1 LRDLGVVNDLLP
13 MLATPGVMP
22 RGDAWAFEVKW
33 DGVRALAFVTN
44 GAVRLGARSGRDIT
58 RRYPELQGL
67 ADALAG
73 RDAVLDGEIVACD
86 DAGLPSFERLQE
98 RMHVDDP
105 SVVTLLVPRVP
116 VVYMVF
122 DLVALDGDSL
132 VSAPYRERRERL
144 GELPLDGTNWH
155 VPPNAIGDG
164 SAMEA
169 FTQERGIEGVVAKR
183 LDSRYEP
190 GRRSPAWRKVKHTHR
205 QEFVIGGWTPGERG
219 RLGDIGALVLG
230 VYENDEGGTPRL
242 RCCGKVGSGLGEDV
256 RAQLR
261 KALQPLARD
270 SSPFAAGEVPRPTQF
285 VEPQLVAE
293 VKFAHWTS
301 AHVVRAA
308 VFLGVRTDKRATDV
322 VRET

>member
-1 LRDLGVVNDLLP
+1 VNDLLP

-22 RGDAWAFEVKW
+22 HGDAWAFEVKW
-33 DGVRALAFVTN
+33 DGVRALAFVT
-44 GAVRLGARSGRDIT
+44 GDGVRLVARSGRDIT

-67 ADALAG
+67 AGALAG

-98 RMHVDDP
+98 RMHVDDA
-105 SVVTLLVPRVP
+105 TLVATLASHVP

-122 DLVALDGDSL
+122 DLLALDGTSL
-132 VSAPYRERRERL
+132 VGLPYRERRAHL
-144 GELPLDGTNWH
+144 VDLALDGSNWQ

-164 SAMEA
+164 STMEA
-169 FTQERGIEGVVAKR
+169 FTRERGIEGVVAKR

-190 GRRSPAWRKVKHTHR
+190 GRRSPAWRKVKNTQR

-219 RLGDIGALVLG
+219 RRGDIGALVLG
-230 VYENDEGGTPRL
+230 VYETDDHGTVRL
-242 RCCGKVGSGLGEDV
+242 RCCGKVGSGLGEV
-256 RAQLR
+256 AREELR
-261 KALQPLARD
+261 RALQPLARD
-270 SSPFAAGEVPRPTQF
+270 ASPFGAGEVPRHTHF

-308 VFLGVRTDKRATDV
+308 VFLGLRTDKRATDV
-322 VRET
+322 ARER